1 MYQQNQ
7 MINTQAGQAQALHL
21 HLNEQDVANLV
32 LSELKR
38 TAREYTTAALE
49 ATHPAIR
56 QMFASL
62 SQKTLQDQAELFDVL
77 SQLGGYGS
85 IKMATQ
91 LEVQQELSQ
100 QIQKAEQL
108 QAIVQQAVHGSFAGG
123 AYQQPFGQ
131 QQPSFQPSQP
141 SYAQMPGYA
150 AGSSH
155 YGGMLSSSVSG
166 QQNQSQTSSAGYS
179 QSPAASSFGS
189 SVQTGYGYGAS
200 SVEDSEHNNVKS
212 SVSGTDV
219 SDYYATKASQDY
231 TNASAGAK
239 YGSNQQAYGSQ
250 NQQEQSYASTGYNA
264 SATGRQGQSATGY
277 GFNGS
282 SDAATSSS
290 VSSSS
295 NGIQNKAQSA
305 QQQANASKY
314 VF

>member
-131 QQPSFQPSQP
+131 QQPSFQPRSHRTPRCRAMRQARRITAAC
-141 SYAQMPGYA
+141 SRRRSPG
-150 AGSSH
+150 
-155 YGGMLSSSVSG
+155 
-166 QQNQSQTSSAGYS
+166 NR
-179 QSPAASSFGS
+179 
-189 SVQTGYGYGAS
+189 
-200 SVEDSEHNNVKS
+200 
-212 SVSGTDV
+212 
-219 SDYYATKASQDY
+219 TKARRHRPATVNRRQLR
-231 TNASAGAK
+231 ASARPFK
-239 YGSNQQAYGSQ
+239 RV
-250 NQQEQSYASTGYNA
+250 T
-264 SATGRQGQSATGY
+264 ATAHLR
-277 GFNGS
+277 
-282 SDAATSSS
+282 
-290 VSSSS
+290 
-295 NGIQNKAQSA
+295 
-305 QQQANASKY
+305 
-314 VF
+314 